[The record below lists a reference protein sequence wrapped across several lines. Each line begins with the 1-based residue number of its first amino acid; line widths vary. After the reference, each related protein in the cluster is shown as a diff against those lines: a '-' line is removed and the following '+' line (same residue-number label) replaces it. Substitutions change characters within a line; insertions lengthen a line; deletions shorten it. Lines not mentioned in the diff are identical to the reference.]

1 MKRKGLVKKAVLPAL
16 VALVC
21 SVIALTSV
29 SYAWFT
35 IGNTAQVDDIQMNV
49 QAADGLQVSATGNA
63 NDFKSILNTTELKKE
78 GTSNTFPAGTV
89 VPVSTVAAVTADGK
103 LTFYK
108 GTITNGVLSA
118 TADTANYIC
127 FDIYVQASN
136 AKTLY
141 LETSSS
147 VLASNNDKETHLA
160 SRVAFIDLGSAET
173 AKGAQDLTGATTN
186 PVVIWEPNSTTRSE
200 AYQNAYGTGNND
212 KQMTYNGISSVNGEG
227 VPTLSAVSASD
238 NTSNLAICSLEAGY
252 NRIRVYVWLEGQDV
266 DCLNEISGGGFIV
279 NLDLKYGE

>member
-35 IGNTAQVDDIQMNV
+35 IGNKAQVDDIQMNV

-78 GTSNTFPAGTV
+78 GTSNTFPTGSV
-89 VPVSTVAAVTADGK
+89 VPVSTVATVTADGK

-141 LETSSS
+141 LETTST
-147 VLASNNDKETHLA
+147 VLGSTTGKETHLA
-160 SRVAFIDLGSAET
+160 SRVAFIDLGSAAT
-173 AKGAQDLTGATTN
+173 ASGAQGLTGATNN
-186 PVVIWEPNSTTRSE
+186 PVVIWEPNSTTRSQ
-200 AYQNAYGTGNND
+200 AYQNAYGTAKND
-212 KQMTYNGISSVNGEG
+212 TEMDYEGIASVSGTTPTLAA
-227 VPTLSAVSASD
+227 VPTSN